1 MNEISEPV
9 VGGVYEH
16 YKKKLYQVVGTAKHS
31 ETLEDMVVYKQLY
44 GDESLWVR
52 PRTMFVETVEIDGA
66 TVSRFTYQPSSQNN
80 DV

>member
-1 MNEISEPV
+1 MNEITKPV

-16 YKKKLYQVVGTAKHS
+16 YKKKLYQVVGIAKHS

-52 PRTMFVETVEIDGA
+52 PLAMFVETVDRDGA
-66 TVSRFTYQPSSQNN
+66 AVSRFTYQPSSQNN